1 MGLLEGLPVSFISM
15 AIYALGLPGVVLI
28 MWYVDNR
35 RYERQEKKRD
45 EDLKAQEKE
54 REKDLNKVLSAYH
67 DDVRTV
73 TRFYEDNV
81 LLVKNYQKLAD
92 DLSGII
98 HLNTQAQT
106 QLVEQIKHNMFCP
119 MVREKGRGA

>member
-1 MGLLEGLPVSFISM
+1 MGVLEGLPAGFAATAV
-15 AIYALGLPGVVLI
+15 YALGLPGVVLI

-45 EDLKAQEKE
+45 EDL
-54 REKDLNKVLSAYH
+54 NKVLAAYH
-67 DDVRTV
+67 EDVRTV

-81 LLVKNYQKLAD
+81 MLVKSYEKLAA
-92 DLSGII
+92 DLASII

-106 QLVEQIKHNMFCP
+106 QLVEKIRNNMFCP
-119 MVREKGRGA
+119 IVREKGPAA

>member
-28 MWYVDNR
+28 MWYVDQR

-45 EDLKAQEKE
+45 EDL
-54 REKDLNKVLSAYH
+54 NKVLAAYH
-67 DDVRTV
+67 DDVRAV

-81 LLVKNYQKLAD
+81 LLVKNYERLASE
-92 DLSGII
+92 LAGII

-106 QLVEQIKHNMFCP
+106 RLVEAIKNNMFCP
-119 MVREKGRGA
+119 VVRKETGA

>member
-1 MGLLEGLPVSFISM
+1 MIEGLSTGFI
-15 AIYALGLPGVVLI
+15 AIVIYTLGLPGAVLV

-35 RYERQEKKRD
+35 RYERQEKKR
-45 EDLKAQEKE
+45 EEE
-54 REKDLNKVLSAYH
+54 LNKVLAAYH
-67 DDVRTV
+67 EDVRTV

-98 HLNTQAQT
+98 HLNTQVQT

-119 MVREKGRGA
+119 IIREKGSAT